1 MTFLL
6 VSAHDPERPL
16 NYLLKELDSINES
29 LRPLVERLMFKLELK
44 LDVDNQDIINVFSR
58 LAGKIEV
65 FHFSGHSNGKKLGIK
80 EGGHIK
86 GISELFGLKD
96 TKSKRSAPKL
106 VFLNGCGTSQQ
117 VGALHQEGVDA
128 VISTYFPIEDDKA
141 YLFATSFYTEWVK
154 EGTNLDAAFE
164 FAKAALHNLTEYAE
178 LPIPIYRDTGDLN
191 FGDKDKGI
199 WGLSINPTLSQEDQ
213 KGICQFQINP
223 TPVLPPLVLQRVRTA
238 SRESLRELAWDFS
251 QSMKSKKLGFDD
263 PILALIEQFPWI
275 IGTHLRR
282 LFAQTTINAGF
293 ENDLLRLKDID
304 FAYWEL
310 LRFIRNILTALLW
323 DQQKALVDLDKQKL
337 PAPFLRKIEVNKAD
351 HLHSIRQLL
360 SVLEKIDGDPI
371 EMEVNVKNFLA
382 EIDGASGLVKSHNF
396 MAELHLALHDSNQ
409 ERLDQLLIT
418 RYGQAKDYQQIC
430 LEAEAIYASFL
441 RTALFLKDYRL
452 VSVWSISV
460 DRFKFIDTQEP
471 FSYKIIDLH
480 GAFGDVQP
488 YNSYEE
494 QSGDS
499 YCIILIPRKTADET
513 LNFSNALN
521 LSPFYIDK
529 TAFLENRSKSG
540 YPLIFALQHQED
552 SNSFLYACID
562 RDRNF
567 KYQSTANHEIVI
579 ERTGAKFPEV
589 LEITYEESQKF
600 SMIYQQLIR
609 LHSDFSN
616 RA

>member
-6 VSAHDPERPL
+6 VSAHDPAHPL
-16 NYLLKELDSINES
+16 AYLLKELDSINES
-29 LRPLVERLMFKLELK
+29 LRPLAERQILNVELK
-44 LDVDNQDIINVFSR
+44 LDANNQDIINTFSR

-65 FHFSGHSNGKKLGIK
+65 FHFSGHANGKRLGIK
-80 EGGHIK
+80 GGGHII
-86 GISELFGLKD
+86 GISELFGSKN
-96 TKSKRSAPKL
+96 TTSKKSVPKL

-117 VGALHQEGVDA
+117 ISELHQEGVDA
-128 VISTYFPIEDDKA
+128 VISTYFPIEDHKA
-141 YLFATSFYTEWVK
+141 YLFATSFYAEWVK
-154 EGTNLDAAFE
+154 EGTNLETAFE
-164 FAKAALHNLTEYAE
+164 FAKAALHTLPEYAE
-178 LPIPIYRDTGDLN
+178 SPIQTYRDTGSLN
-191 FGDKDKGI
+191 FGDERI
-199 WGLSINPTLSQEDQ
+199 WGLCINPALNEEEQAAV
-213 KGICQFQINP
+213 CQFQINP
-223 TPVLPPLVLQRVRTA
+223 SVLPPLVLKRIQTA

-251 QSMKSKKLGFDD
+251 QSMRNKKQGFDD
-263 PILALIEQFPWI
+263 PILALIERFPWI

-282 LFAQTTINAGF
+282 LFAQTTINSDI

-304 FAYWEL
+304 FAYGEL

-323 DQQKALVDLDKQKL
+323 DQQNALVSLDKKKL
-337 PAPFLRKIEVNKAD
+337 PVPFLKKIEANKAD
-351 HLHSIRQLL
+351 HLYSIRQLL
-360 SVLEKIDGDPI
+360 AILEEIDGDPI
-371 EMEVNVKNFLA
+371 EMEVNVKKFLA
-382 EIDGASGLVKSHNF
+382 EIDGAVGLVKSHNF
-396 MAELHLALHDSNQ
+396 MAELHLALHDSNPA
-409 ERLDQLLIT
+409 RLDQLLIA
-418 RYGQAKDYQQIC
+418 RYDQAKDYQQIC
-430 LEAEAIYASFL
+430 LDAELIYANFL
-441 RTALFLKDYRL
+441 RAALFLKDYRL

-494 QSGDS
+494 QFGDS

-552 SNSFLYACID
+552 SNSFLYTCID